1 MAIILLFGATGV
13 VGREALRQALGDAR
27 VSRVV
32 APTRRALATIH
43 PKLEN
48 PVVDFDRLPADAA
61 WWRCDGAICALGTTM
76 KRAGSRAAFRKV
88 DFDTVLACASLARRR
103 GATAF
108 GLVSA
113 AGARARSPVFYSRV
127 KGEVEQ
133 AVRDLGFPSLA
144 IARPGFIGGER
155 EERRPAERAF
165 LALLRALD
173 PLLPRAMKMNPAP
186 AIAAAL
192 LDSVL
197 AAAPGV
203 RVIRSAELAG

>member
-1 MAIILLFGATGV
+1 MTRLLLLGATGV
-13 VGREALRQALGDAR
+13 VGREVVRQALGDAR
-27 VSRVV
+27 LERIV
-32 APTRRALATIH
+32 APTRRKLSIIH
-43 PKLEN
+43 PKLDN
-48 PVVDFDRLPADAA
+48 PVVDFESLPAEAA
-61 WWRCDGAICALGTTM
+61 WWACDRAICALGTTM
-76 KRAGSRAAFRKV
+76 KRAGSREAFRKV
-88 DFDTVLACASLARRR
+88 DFDTVLACAALAKRH

-113 AGARARSPVFYSRV
+113 AGAKARSPVFYSRV

-133 AVRDLGFPSLA
+133 AVGALGFASLS

-165 LALLRALD
+165 LALLRTLD

-192 LDSVL
+192 VEAVL
-197 AAAPGV
+197 AATPGV
-203 RVIRSAELAG
+203 RVIRSGELVG